1 MSAPAPVRMSVME
14 QVATTPIDHLLHAL
28 WEKKG
33 SDLLLVA
40 GAPPT
45 ARVDGELEPIEG
57 EEQFTPE
64 RLDELVIAMLPPA
77 LLQRLRE
84 EREIDFSFAWGHHA
98 RLRGNAFHQRGSL
111 ALALRLI
118 PQEIPTFD
126 DLGVP
131 AIVEQIA
138 DAPQGL
144 VLVTGPTGS
153 GKSTTLAS
161 MIRHISLRRSC
172 HILTIEDPIEY
183 FHHHTM
189 SLVTQREIGTDSESY
204 PRALRS
210 ALREDPDVLLVGEMR
225 DLESIETALTI
236 GETGH
241 LVLATLH
248 TNSAAEAVDRIIDV
262 FGGDRQPQIRSQVAS
277 VLVAVVAQQLLPR
290 LGGGRVAAF
299 EVLLGTPA
307 TRTLI
312 RQAKTEQLRNVMTTS
327 GKAGMSTFES
337 SLQEL
342 VDQGAIAADVAAA
355 AAPRP

>member
-1 MSAPAPVRMSVME
+1 
-14 QVATTPIDHLLHAL
+14 
-28 WEKKG
+28 
-33 SDLLLVA
+33 
-40 GAPPT
+40 
-45 ARVDGELEPIEG
+45 
-57 EEQFTPE
+57 
-64 RLDELVIAMLPPA
+64 
-77 LLQRLRE
+77 
-84 EREIDFSFAWGHHA
+84 
-98 RLRGNAFHQRGSL
+98 
-111 ALALRLI
+111 
-118 PQEIPTFD
+118 
-126 DLGVP
+126 
-131 AIVEQIA
+131 
-138 DAPQGL
+138 
-144 VLVTGPTGS
+144 
-153 GKSTTLAS
+153 
-161 MIRHISLRRSC
+161 
-172 HILTIEDPIEY
+172 
-183 FHHHTM
+183 
-189 SLVTQREIGTDSESY
+189 
-204 PRALRS
+204 
-210 ALREDPDVLLVGEMR
+210 MR